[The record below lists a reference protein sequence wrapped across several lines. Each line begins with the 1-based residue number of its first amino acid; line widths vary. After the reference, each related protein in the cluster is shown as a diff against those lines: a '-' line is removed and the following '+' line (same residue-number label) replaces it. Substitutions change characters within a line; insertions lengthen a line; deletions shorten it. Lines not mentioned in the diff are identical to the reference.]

1 MPDELER
8 WAAARAPELVARAE
22 AAAVEE
28 LKRSLLASVRGER
41 PSAEPP
47 PRDRG
52 VEPASGPTGSWWP
65 VRTCP
70 SRSWAS
76 TAGNEVERI
85 EHRSLA
91 VLVSRV
97 PLEEFGEEPLRR
109 NLNDFEWLERV
120 ARAHEAVLEHA
131 LADATI
137 VPLRLCTIFAD
148 EAAAR
153 EMLDERHAA
162 LTAALEGLAGHQEW
176 SVKLLVER
184 DALIAAAEAAEP
196 GEERTRPGGDG
207 AAYLL
212 NRREER
218 RIGEAADRLAADL
231 AADVHASLQDW
242 TSDAVVRPPQNRE
255 LSGHDGDMLLNAA
268 YLVEREKVDRLHE
281 LVAELAERHQ
291 ELGARLELSGPLP
304 PYNFVPRP
312 A

>member
-1 MPDELER
+1 VPDELER

-47 PRDRG
+47 PREPRRG
-52 VEPASGPTGSWWP
+52 TG
-65 VRTCP
+65 V
-70 SRSWAS
+70 WAYGVMV
-76 TAGNEVERI
+76 AGTDLPEQIVGVDGRNEVERI

-148 EAAAR
+148 EAAAK

-184 DALIAAAEAAEP
+184 DALIAAAEVAEP

-268 YLVEREKVDRLHE
+268 YLVDREKVDRLHE

-291 ELGARLELSGPLP
+291 EIGARLELSGPLP